1 MVDTNS
7 PRSRRAVLA
16 AAAGAV
22 AATAASAIT
31 QPTGVRAGV
40 DGDVVLGAE
49 NTANT
54 PTVLRNP
61 TGPALEAHT
70 EGSPPLGAIAAYGD
84 EIGSTAIFAQGDAVG
99 LEARG
104 GPQGSA
110 VVAIAGREGTALTGD
125 WGAAIDVRG
134 PAIFSRSGRV
144 TLSAGRSYADID
156 LRSKGGLWS
165 TSLCFANLMSYRP
178 GVHVAAVR
186 ANYPIAGKAR
196 IYLNRA
202 VSSPTYVAWVV
213 LNAPG

>member
-1 MVDTNS
+1 MSPDTKV

-22 AATAASAIT
+22 AATAASAISR
-31 QPTGVRAGV
+31 PAAMRAGT

-54 PTVLRNP
+54 PTILRNP
-61 TGPALEAHT
+61 SGPALEAHT
-70 EGSPPLGAIAAYGD
+70 ERFPAAIAAYGD
-84 EIGSTAIFAQGDAVG
+84 DIGTTGILAEGDRNG
-99 LEARG
+99 LIAGG
-104 GPQGSA
+104 GPTGSG
-110 VVAIAGREGTALTGD
+110 VVAIAGREGNALTGD

-134 PAIFSRSGRV
+134 PAIFSRSGRL
-144 TLSAGRSYADID
+144 TLAAGRSYADID
-156 LRSKGGLWS
+156 LRSKGGLWF

-202 VSSPTYVAWVV
+202 VSNRTYIAWFVIQR
-213 LNAPG
+213 PG